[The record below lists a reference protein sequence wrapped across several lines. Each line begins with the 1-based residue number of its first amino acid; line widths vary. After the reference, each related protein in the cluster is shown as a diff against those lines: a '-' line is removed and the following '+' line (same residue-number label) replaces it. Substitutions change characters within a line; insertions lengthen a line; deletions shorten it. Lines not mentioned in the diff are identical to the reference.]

1 MHSQDKRR
9 LQVLSYVK
17 RIKCPL
23 KRDYALEYYGFAFYG
38 EPYPERPVGLSYL
51 AAQAVRLAIDGSVI

>member
-17 RIKCPL
+17 RIKNPL

-38 EPYPERPVGLSYL
+38 EPYPERPSGLSYM